1 MSAVGDDAAPAAIER
16 VRFRRISPTL
26 AFADVRLREVNLC
39 NLRIEEGHDGRL
51 TIKAP
56 EHKDKLGRCWPAYSL
71 QPECRASI
79 EAEIAALRAL
89 S

>member
-1 MSAVGDDAAPAAIER
+1 MTAAGADAALVTIER
-16 VRFRRISPTL
+16 VRFRRVSPTL

-39 NLRIEEGHDGRL
+39 NLRIEKGHDGCL
-51 TIKAP
+51 IIKAP
-56 EHKDKLGRCWPAYSL
+56 EHKDKLGRCWPAYAL

-79 EAEIAALRAL
+79 EAEIAILWAR